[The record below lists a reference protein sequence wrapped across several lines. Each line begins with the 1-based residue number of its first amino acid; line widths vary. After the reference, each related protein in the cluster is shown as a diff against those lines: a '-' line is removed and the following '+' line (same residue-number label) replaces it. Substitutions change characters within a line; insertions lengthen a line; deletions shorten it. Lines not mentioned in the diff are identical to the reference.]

1 MYSKQWN
8 LLVTSNAG
16 YVLNLKDIE
25 NDPTGSHILPDRG
38 LSRSILTAMV
48 MDVTRVL
55 TFLRCNINFL
65 NDFVQERRAFFVGTD
80 DYGLVRYGHEIY
92 MKIADSGEHVT
103 FSGIVIDPTLQLT
116 LHAPAKMFL

>member
-55 TFLRCNINFL
+55 TFLR
-65 NDFVQERRAFFVGTD
+65 
-80 DYGLVRYGHEIY
+80 
-92 MKIADSGEHVT
+92 
-103 FSGIVIDPTLQLT
+103 
-116 LHAPAKMFL
+116 